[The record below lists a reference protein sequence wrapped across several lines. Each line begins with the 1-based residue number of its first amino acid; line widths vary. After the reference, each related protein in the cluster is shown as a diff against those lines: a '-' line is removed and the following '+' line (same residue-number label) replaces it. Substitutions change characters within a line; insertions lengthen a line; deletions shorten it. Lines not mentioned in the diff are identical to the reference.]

1 MKLSSRLFICCQ
13 YGCLSHCLSNNH
25 HVDISAVSALTD
37 IGIAQNESY
46 VSWTMGIF
54 TDLHVQLFIDIS
66 ADQKIRIARN

>member
-1 MKLSSRLFICCQ
+1 M
-13 YGCLSHCLSNNH
+13 
-25 HVDISAVSALTD
+25 SALTD

-66 ADQKIRIARN
+66 ADQILELLEINAVSFGIIEYILQIYMYNY